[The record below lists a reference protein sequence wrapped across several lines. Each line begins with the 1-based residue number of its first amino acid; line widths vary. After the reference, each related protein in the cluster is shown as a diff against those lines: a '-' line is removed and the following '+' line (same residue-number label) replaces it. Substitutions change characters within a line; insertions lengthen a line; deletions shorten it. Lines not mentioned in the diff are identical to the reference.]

1 MPYSTKLPDPSS
13 PQPSRSPRNPFRSFN
28 RLVPMNKFLATSL
41 LSLTPL
47 LLSFGAKAQEQLAI
61 RAGTVMLEPGRIVKN
76 VTILIKDGKIREI
89 GKDIKVPWNA
99 HVIDARKG
107 YVMPAFILAH
117 GSGGMDRENESM
129 PVTPFLSV
137 MDSINP
143 VDVFFENCRRAGYG
157 VVHVVP
163 GNACAIG
170 GMGGVFSPFGK
181 TPEEMQILEPSVLK
195 ISLQPTKGSRADH
208 YRTILTALQD
218 AINTKKEFERRK
230 KEFEEDKKNG
240 ATTQKEFEEVIDP
253 LKKPLVDLIEGK
265 IGAMLYIPSATDV
278 PAAIR
283 LCQRFRFPV
292 TFVLGGNC
300 YKAVDVLKPF
310 VKLRRIPLVLDPQ
323 LELIETD
330 PITKDKKRVSPARI
344 FADAGLRF
352 ALTTPAGSSRWG
364 RSSGPTMNYPTW
376 QCGTAIRNGLSPEK
390 ALAGFTTEAASV
402 LGLSKRVGKIKKGME
417 AYIQVRSAPPF
428 EPESVVTHLLAGG
441 KVIYQRSKDPRVKA
455 LTGAKGPN
463 AKAGGGRSK

>member
-1 MPYSTKLPDPSS
+1 
-13 PQPSRSPRNPFRSFN
+13 
-28 RLVPMNKFLATSL
+28 MNKFLTASF

-47 LLSFGAKAQEQLAI
+47 LLSLGAAAQDQLAI
-61 RAGTVMLEPGRIVKN
+61 RAGKVLLEPGRTLEN

-99 HVIDARKG
+99 RVIDARKG
-107 YVMPAFILAH
+107 YVMPAFVLAH

-143 VDVFFENCRRAGYG
+143 VDTFFENCRRSGYG
-157 VVHVVP
+157 IIHVLP

-170 GMGGVFSPFGK
+170 GTGGVFSPFGK
-181 TPEEMQILEPSVLK
+181 TPEEMQILEPSFMK

-230 KEFEEDKKNG
+230 KEFAEDKKNG
-240 ATTQKEFEEVIDP
+240 ATTQDKFEDVLDP
-253 LKKPLVDLIEGK
+253 LKKPLIDLLEGK
-265 IGAMLYIPSATDV
+265 MGAMLYIPGATDV

-300 YKAVDVLKPF
+300 YKAVNLLKPF
-310 VKLRRIPLVLDPQ
+310 VKLRRIPLVLDPK
-323 LELIETD
+323 LEIIETD
-330 PITKDKKRVSPARI
+330 PITKDKKRVSPARV

-352 ALTTPAGSSRWG
+352 ALTTPATSGRWG
-364 RSSGPTMNYPTW
+364 RSSSPTMNYPTW
-376 QCGTAIRNGLSPEK
+376 QCGTAIRNGLDPEK
-390 ALAGFTTEAASV
+390 ALAGFTTEAAAV
-402 LGLSKRVGKIKKGME
+402 LGLSQRVGKIKKGME

-428 EPESVVTHLLAGG
+428 EPESVVTHLLTGG

-455 LTGAKGPN
+455 LTGAKGIKVN
-463 AKAGGGRSK
+463 AGGGRSK